1 MCRYIE
7 SNSLSAPGQ
16 KTIFFAR
23 KIEKVEGG
31 LTFQII
37 FTHEHDL
44 THHFQH
50 TSDFPALVH
59 VLSKIGTLS
68 LKPRLEAIK

>member
-44 THHFQH
+44 THHF
-50 TSDFPALVH
+50 
-59 VLSKIGTLS
+59 
-68 LKPRLEAIK
+68 

>member
-16 KTIFFAR
+16 KTIFFRYKILLTR

-31 LTFQII
+31 LTSLNLNKFVFQ
-37 FTHEHDL
+37 TSNKHEISDVYCL
-44 THHFQH
+44 EKRRHFR
-50 TSDFPALVH
+50 AV
-59 VLSKIGTLS
+59 
-68 LKPRLEAIK
+68 